1 MKDYQYLIIGGGI
14 AGGEVAE
21 GIREVDPGG
30 RAAIITREEH
40 PPYQKPPLSKGYL
53 RDEVDLDHVYLE
65 GEKHYQDL
73 NVDLYQGKAA
83 VSIHP
88 GKHRVELEGGEEI
101 GYQKLLLA
109 TGGEALRL
117 PIWGNELKN
126 VFTLRRIEDAELIR
140 KVAGENQ
147 RALILGGSFI
157 GSETAASLS
166 QMDSEVVQVFP
177 ESRLL
182 EPVVPAQLSGY
193 IRELFDRNHIRV
205 LSGTVAEK
213 LEGDQDDAIQSA
225 TLDTGER
232 LEIDLVIMGVGIELN
247 TALAADADLEVAEGG
262 AVLVNDYLQTSHPDI
277 YAAGDIVSWPDPVR
291 NQRLQIE
298 HWDVARAQGNRAG
311 RNMAGEKEAYTRL
324 PYFFS
329 DMFDLSFEVWGVL
342 DSWDQTVQRGEI
354 VEGSFAFYY
363 FDQGQLVGVLS
374 VGRPEGER
382 EAMKTL
388 PEKGITHAESASKLA
403 DESYSLNQ
411 LLY

>member
-1 MKDYQYLIIGGGI
+1 MKDYQYLIIGGGM
-14 AGGEVAE
+14 AGGKAAE
-21 GIREVDPGG
+21 GIREVDPEG

-53 RDEVDLDHVYLE
+53 RDEVDLRHVYLE
-65 GEKHYQDL
+65 EENHYQDL
-73 NVDLYQGKAA
+73 KVDLYQGKAA

-88 GKHRVELEGGEEI
+88 GKQRVELEGGEEL

-140 KVAGENQ
+140 KAAGENQ

-166 QMDSEVVQVFP
+166 QMGSEVVQVFP

-182 EPVVPAQLSGY
+182 EPVVPEQLSEF
-193 IRELFDRNHIRV
+193 IKELFDRNHIRV
-205 LSGTVAEK
+205 LSGTVAEE
-213 LEGDQDDAIQSA
+213 LVGDEDSAIQAA
-225 TLDTGER
+225 TLATGER

-247 TALAADADLEVAEGG
+247 TALAADAGLEVAEGG
-262 AVLVNDYLQTSHPDI
+262 AVLVDDYLQTSHPDI
-277 YAAGDIVSWPDPVR
+277 FAAGDIVSWPDPVR

-298 HWDVARAQGNRAG
+298 HWDVARAQGKRAG
-311 RNMAGEKEAYTRL
+311 RNMAGEREAYTRL

-329 DMFDLSFEVWGVL
+329 DLFDLSFEVWGVL

-354 VEGSFAFYY
+354 EEGSFAFYY
-363 FDQGQLVGVLS
+363 FNQGQLVGVLS
-374 VGRPEGER
+374 VGRPKEER

-388 PEKGITHAESASKLA
+388 PGKGITHAESASKLA
-403 DESYSLNQ
+403 DESYALDQ
-411 LLY
+411 LLS